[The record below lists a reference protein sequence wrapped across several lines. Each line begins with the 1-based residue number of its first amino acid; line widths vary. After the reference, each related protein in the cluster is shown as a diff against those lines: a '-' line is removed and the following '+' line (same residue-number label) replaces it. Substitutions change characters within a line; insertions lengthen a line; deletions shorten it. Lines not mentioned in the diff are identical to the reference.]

1 MTIYVEN
8 EGDYEYSFSVEEQL
22 DKLAAFVTDYVGCPY
37 EPEISV
43 TLVTKEEIH
52 RLNRE
57 FRQVDKPTDVLSFPM
72 MEYDA
77 PADFEGPMF
86 CKTQTFSPDSEE
98 LMLGDIVLCADV
110 IKEQGGE
117 YGHSERREFS
127 FLTVHSMLHLL
138 GYDHMVPEEAK
149 VMEAKQAKALEE
161 LGISR

>member
-57 FRQVDKPTDVLSFPM
+57 FRQVDRPTDVLSFPM
-72 MEYDA
+72 MDYDS
-77 PADFEGPMF
+77 PADFSGRAFEESLRL
-86 CKTQTFSPDSEE
+86 SPETGE
-98 LMLGDIVLCADV
+98 LVLGDIVLCSDV
-110 IKEQGGE
+110 VREQAEE
-117 YGHSERREFS
+117 YGHSELREFS
-127 FLTVHSMLHLL
+127 FLVVHSLLHLF
-138 GYDHMVPEEAK
+138 GYDHVEEEERIE
-149 VMEAKQAKALEE
+149 MEEKQRDIMNQL
-161 LGISR
+161 LILR